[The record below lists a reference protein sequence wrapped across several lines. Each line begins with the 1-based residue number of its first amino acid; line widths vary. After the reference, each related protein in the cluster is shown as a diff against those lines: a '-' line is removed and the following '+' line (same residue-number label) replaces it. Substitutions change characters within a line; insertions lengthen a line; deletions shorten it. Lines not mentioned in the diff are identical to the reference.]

1 MVLPSVLFGLA
12 FATGI
17 GVADV
22 ISAGLT
28 RTLGV
33 LRTVFLLQAFGVV
46 GMLVFAL
53 FTSQLES
60 ISASDLLLMAGLTVL
75 VVFFYLGF
83 YKALQLGPIA
93 LVGPIVAAHSPVVVV
108 LAVIF
113 LGERISE
120 WQIVAI
126 VAVVFGVV
134 MASIDVSSLRSGRKV
149 IGLGVGLAVGVSIAA
164 GFWQFAIAAVSK
176 EMGWFAPVFLTRV
189 FMVCIL
195 IPIVVI
201 RREQPWVG
209 LNRKLAAA
217 IVVVAALET
226 LSLLAFTRG
235 SEIGIISIVAAAS
248 TAYPV
253 IPIIGG
259 IVLFKERLS
268 PIQFGGLFVVSL
280 GLLGLTLLP

>member
-1 MVLPSVLFGLA
+1 MVVQSVLFGLA
-12 FATGI
+12 FAIGI

-28 RTLGV
+28 RAIGV
-33 LRTVFLLQAFGVV
+33 LRTVFLLQFLGVV

-53 FTSQLES
+53 ATGQLQAIDS
-60 ISASDLLLMAGLTVL
+60 TDLIMMAGLTVL

-83 YKALQLGPIA
+83 YKALQFGPIA

-120 WQIVAI
+120 WQIVAV
-126 VAVVFGVV
+126 VATVCGVV
-134 MASIDVSSLRSGRKV
+134 MASVDVEALRSRRTI
-149 IGLGVGLAVGVSIAA
+149 IGLGVGLAIGVSIAA
-164 GFWQFAIAAVSK
+164 GFWQFAIAVMSK
-176 EMGWFAPVFLTRV
+176 EMGWFAPVFLTRM

-195 IPIVVI
+195 VPVVAV
-201 RREQPWVG
+201 RRERPWRG

-235 SEIGIISIVAAAS
+235 SQVGIVSIVAAAS
-248 TAYPV
+248 TAYPL
-253 IPIIGG
+253 IPIVGG

-268 PIQFGGLFVVSL
+268 ALQFVGLFIVTL

>member
-1 MVLPSVLFGLA
+1 MVAQSVLFGLA
-12 FATGI
+12 FAIGI

-28 RTLGV
+28 RSLGV
-33 LRTVFLLQAFGVV
+33 LRTVFWLQMLGVG

-53 FTSQLES
+53 FTGQLDTIEVNHV
-60 ISASDLLLMAGLTVL
+60 LLMAGLTVV

-83 YKALQLGPIA
+83 YRALQLGPIA

-120 WQIVAI
+120 WQVAAV
-126 VAVVFGVV
+126 VAVVCGVV
-134 MASIDVSSLRSGRKV
+134 MASVDVQALRSGRTI
-149 IGLGVGLAVGVSIAA
+149 IGLGVALAIGVSIAA
-164 GFWQFAIAAVSK
+164 GFWQFAIAAMSR
-176 EMGWFAPVFLTRV
+176 EMGWFAPVFFTRL

-195 IPIVVI
+195 VPVVAA
-201 RREQPWVG
+201 RRDQPWVG
-209 LNRKLAAA
+209 LNKKLAAA

-235 SEIGIISIVAAAS
+235 SQIGIVSIVAAAS
-248 TAYPV
+248 TAYPL

-268 PIQFGGLFVVSL
+268 STQFAGLFVVSL

>member
-1 MVLPSVLFGLA
+1 MVVQSVLFGLA
-12 FATGI
+12 FAIGI

-28 RTLGV
+28 RSLGV
-33 LRTVFLLQAFGVV
+33 LRTVFWLQMLGVG

-53 FTSQLES
+53 FTGQLET
-60 ISASDLLLMAGLTVL
+60 IEANHVLLMAGLTVV

-83 YKALQLGPIA
+83 YRALQLGPIA

-120 WQIVAI
+120 WQLAAV
-126 VAVVFGVV
+126 VAVVCGVV
-134 MASIDVSSLRSGRKV
+134 MASVDVQALRSGRTI
-149 IGLGVGLAVGVSIAA
+149 IGLGVALAIGVSIAA
-164 GFWQFAIAAVSK
+164 GFWQFAIAAMSR
-176 EMGWFAPVFLTRV
+176 EMGWFAPVFFTRL

-195 IPIVVI
+195 VPVVAA

-209 LNRKLAAA
+209 LNKKLAAA

-235 SEIGIISIVAAAS
+235 SQIGIVSIVAAAS
-248 TAYPV
+248 TAYPL

-268 PIQFGGLFVVSL
+268 SIQFAGLFVVSL

>member
-1 MVLPSVLFGLA
+1 MVIQSVLFGLA
-12 FATGI
+12 FAIGI

-28 RTLGV
+28 RSMGV
-33 LRTVFLLQAFGVV
+33 LRTVFLLQLLGVV

-53 FTSQLES
+53 STGQLET
-60 ISASDLLLMAGLTVL
+60 IEANDVLVMAGLTVL

-83 YKALQLGPIA
+83 YKALQVGPIA

-120 WQIVAI
+120 WQILAI
-126 VAVVFGVV
+126 VAVVCGVV
-134 MASIDVSSLRSGRKV
+134 MASVDVQALRSGRTV
-149 IGLGVGLAVGVSIAA
+149 IGLGVALAIGVSVAA
-164 GFWQFAIAAVSK
+164 GFWQFAIAAVSR

-195 IPIVVI
+195 IPVVVV

-209 LNRKLAAA
+209 LNKRLAAA
-217 IVVVAALET
+217 IVVVAGLET
-226 LSLLAFTRG
+226 VSLLAFTRG

-248 TAYPV
+248 TAYPL

-259 IVLFKERLS
+259 IVLFKERLGS
-268 PIQFGGLFVVSL
+268 IQFGGLFVVSL

>member
-33 LRTVFLLQAFGVV
+33 LRTVFLLQMFGVV

-53 FTSQLES
+53 FTSQLDS
-60 ISASDLLLMAGLTVL
+60 IGVNDLLLMAGLTVL

-120 WQIVAI
+120 WQIAAI

-134 MASIDVSSLRSGRKV
+134 MASVDVPALRSGRKV
-149 IGLGVGLAVGVSIAA
+149 IGLGVGLAIGVSIAA

-195 IPIVVI
+195 IPVVVI

-235 SEIGIISIVAAAS
+235 SEIGIVSIVAAAS

>member
-1 MVLPSVLFGLA
+1 MVVQSVLFGLA
-12 FATGI
+12 FAIGI

-28 RTLGV
+28 RSMGV
-33 LRTVFLLQAFGVV
+33 LRTVFLLQLFGVV
-46 GMLVFAL
+46 GMLAFAL
-53 FTSQLES
+53 LTGQLET
-60 ISASDLLLMAGLTVL
+60 IEARNVLLMAGLTVI

-113 LGERISE
+113 LGERISA

-126 VAVVFGVV
+126 AATVVGVV
-134 MASIDVSSLRSGRKV
+134 MASIDMQALRSGRTI
-149 IGLGVGLAVGVSIAA
+149 IGLGVALAIGVSIAA
-164 GFWQFAIAAVSK
+164 GFWQFAIAVMSK
-176 EMGWFAPVFLTRV
+176 EMGWFAPVFFTRM

-195 IPIVVI
+195 VPVVAI

-209 LNRKLAAA
+209 LNRKLGVA
-217 IVVVAALET
+217 IAIVAALET

-235 SEIGIISIVAAAS
+235 SEIGIVSIVAAAS
-248 TAYPV
+248 TAYPL
-253 IPIIGG
+253 IPIVGG
-259 IVLFKERLS
+259 IVLFKERLGAV
-268 PIQFGGLFVVSL
+268 QFAGLFIVTV

>member
-12 FATGI
+12 FAAGI

-33 LRTVFLLQAFGVV
+33 LRTVFLLQLFGVV

-53 FTSQLES
+53 FTGHLET
-60 ISASDLLLMAGLTVL
+60 ISASDLLRMAGLTVL

-83 YKALQLGPIA
+83 YKALQIGPIA

-120 WQIVAI
+120 WQVAAI
-126 VAVVFGVV
+126 VAVVSGVV
-134 MASIDVSSLRSGRKV
+134 MASVDLPALRSGRTV
-149 IGLGVGLAVGVSIAA
+149 IGLGVGLAIGVSIAA
-164 GFWQFAIAAVSK
+164 GFWQFAIAAMSK
-176 EMGWFAPVFLTRV
+176 EMGWFAPVFLTRL

-195 IPIVVI
+195 IPVVVI

-209 LNRKLAAA
+209 LNRKLALA

-235 SEIGIISIVAAAS
+235 SEIGIVSIVAAAS

-268 PIQFGGLFVVSL
+268 AIQFAGLFIVIL

>member
-60 ISASDLLLMAGLTVL
+60 ISANDLLLMAGLTVL

-120 WQIVAI
+120 WQIAAI

-134 MASIDVSSLRSGRKV
+134 MASVDVPALRSGRKV
-149 IGLGVGLAVGVSIAA
+149 VGLGVGLAIGVSIAA

-195 IPIVVI
+195 IPVVVI

-217 IVVVAALET
+217 IIVVAALET

-235 SEIGIISIVAAAS
+235 SEIGIVSIVAAAS

>member
-1 MVLPSVLFGLA
+1 MVLTSVLFGLA
-12 FATGI
+12 FAAGI

-33 LRTVFLLQAFGVV
+33 LRTVFLLQLLGVV
-46 GMLVFAL
+46 GMLVFGL
-53 FTSQLES
+53 VTGHLES
-60 ISASDLLLMAGLTVL
+60 ITTNDLLMMAGLTVV

-93 LVGPIVAAHSPVVVV
+93 LVGPIVAAHSPVVVL

-126 VAVVFGVV
+126 AATVSGVV
-134 MASIDVSSLRSGRKV
+134 MASMDINALRSGRTI
-149 IGLGVGLAVGVSIAA
+149 IGLGVALAIGVSIAA
-164 GFWQFAIAAVSK
+164 GFWQFAIAAMSR
-176 EMGWFAPVFLTRV
+176 EMGWFAPVFLTRL
-189 FMVCIL
+189 FMVGL
-195 IPIVVI
+195 LLPVVVI
-201 RREQPWVG
+201 RREQPWGG
-209 LNRKLAAA
+209 LNRKLAVA

-226 LSLLAFTRG
+226 LALLAFTRG
-235 SEIGIISIVAAAS
+235 SEIGIVSVVAAAS
-248 TAYPV
+248 TAYPI

-268 PIQFGGLFVVSL
+268 ALQFAGLFIVTL

>member
-60 ISASDLLLMAGLTVL
+60 ISANDLLLMAGLTVL

-83 YKALQLGPIA
+83 YKALQFGPIA

-120 WQIVAI
+120 WQIAAI
-126 VAVVFGVV
+126 VTVVFGVV

-149 IGLGVGLAVGVSIAA
+149 IGLGVGLAIGVSIAA

-195 IPIVVI
+195 IPVVVI
-201 RREQPWVG
+201 RREQPWAG

>member
-1 MVLPSVLFGLA
+1 MVVQSVLFGLA
-12 FATGI
+12 FAIGI

-28 RTLGV
+28 RSLGV
-33 LRTVFLLQAFGVV
+33 LRTVFLLQLFGVV

-53 FTSQLES
+53 VTGQLET
-60 ISASDLLLMAGLTVL
+60 IEARDVLLMAGLTVL

-113 LGERISE
+113 LGERISA

-126 VAVVFGVV
+126 AATVVGVV
-134 MASIDVSSLRSGRKV
+134 MASIDMQALRSGRTI
-149 IGLGVGLAVGVSIAA
+149 IGLGVALAIGVSIAA
-164 GFWQFAIAAVSK
+164 GFWQFAIAVMSK
-176 EMGWFAPVFLTRV
+176 EMGWFAPVFFTRV

-195 IPIVVI
+195 VPVVAI

-209 LNRKLAAA
+209 LNRKLGVA
-217 IVVVAALET
+217 IVLVAALET

-235 SEIGIISIVAAAS
+235 SEIGIVSIVAAAS
-248 TAYPV
+248 TAYPL
-253 IPIIGG
+253 IPIVGG
-259 IVLFKERLS
+259 IVLFRERLGGV
-268 PIQFGGLFVVSL
+268 QFAGLFIVTV

>member
-12 FATGI
+12 FAAGI

-33 LRTVFLLQAFGVV
+33 LRTVFLLQMFGVV

-53 FTSQLES
+53 FTGHLET
-60 ISASDLLLMAGLTVL
+60 ISASDLLRMAGLTVL

-113 LGERISE
+113 LGERITE
-120 WQIVAI
+120 WQIAAI
-126 VAVVFGVV
+126 VAVVAGVV
-134 MASIDVSSLRSGRKV
+134 MASVDLPALRSGRTV
-149 IGLGVGLAVGVSIAA
+149 IGLGVGLAIGVSIAA
-164 GFWQFAIAAVSK
+164 GFWQFAIAAMSK
-176 EMGWFAPVFLTRV
+176 EMGWFAPVFLTRL

-195 IPIVVI
+195 IPVVVI

-209 LNRKLAAA
+209 LNRKLAVA

-235 SEIGIISIVAAAS
+235 SEIGIVSIVAAAS

-268 PIQFGGLFVVSL
+268 AIQFVGLFIVIL

>member
-1 MVLPSVLFGLA
+1 MVVQSVLFGLA
-12 FATGI
+12 FAIGI

-28 RTLGV
+28 RSLGV
-33 LRTVFLLQAFGVV
+33 LRTVFWLQLLGVG

-53 FTSQLES
+53 FTGQLDTIEVNHV
-60 ISASDLLLMAGLTVL
+60 LLMAGLTVV

-120 WQIVAI
+120 WQVAAV
-126 VAVVFGVV
+126 VAVICGVV
-134 MASIDVSSLRSGRKV
+134 MASVDVQALRSGRTV
-149 IGLGVGLAVGVSIAA
+149 IGLGVGLAIGVSIAA
-164 GFWQFAIAAVSK
+164 GFWQFAIAAMSR
-176 EMGWFAPVFLTRV
+176 EMGWFAPVFFTRL

-195 IPIVVI
+195 VPVVAA

-217 IVVVAALET
+217 IIVVAALET

-235 SEIGIISIVAAAS
+235 SQIGIVSIVAATS
-248 TAYPV
+248 TAYPL
-253 IPIIGG
+253 IPIVGG

-268 PIQFGGLFVVSL
+268 SIQFAGLFVVSL

>member
-12 FATGI
+12 FAAGI

-33 LRTVFLLQAFGVV
+33 LRTVFLLQLFGVV

-53 FTSQLES
+53 FTGHLET
-60 ISASDLLLMAGLTVL
+60 ISASDLLRMAGLTIL

-83 YKALQLGPIA
+83 YKALQIGPIA

-120 WQIVAI
+120 WQVAAI
-126 VAVVFGVV
+126 VAVVSGVV
-134 MASIDVSSLRSGRKV
+134 MASVDLPALRSGRTV
-149 IGLGVGLAVGVSIAA
+149 IGLGVGLAIGVSIAA
-164 GFWQFAIAAVSK
+164 GFWQFAIAAMSK
-176 EMGWFAPVFLTRV
+176 EMGWFAPVFLTRL

-195 IPIVVI
+195 IPVVVI

-209 LNRKLAAA
+209 LNRKLAVA

-235 SEIGIISIVAAAS
+235 SEIGIVSIVAAAS
-248 TAYPV
+248 TAYPI

-268 PIQFGGLFVVSL
+268 AIQFAGLFIVIL

>member
-1 MVLPSVLFGLA
+1 MIVQSVLFGLA
-12 FATGI
+12 FAVGI
-17 GVADV
+17 GIADV

-28 RTLGV
+28 RPLGV
-33 LRTVFLLQAFGVV
+33 LRTVFLLQMFGVG
-46 GMLVFAL
+46 GMLAFAL
-53 FTSQLES
+53 VTGQLETIDS
-60 ISASDLLLMAGLTVL
+60 RDMLLMAGLTLV

-120 WQIVAI
+120 WQVVSIA
-126 VAVVFGVV
+126 ATVFGVA
-134 MASIDVSSLRSGRKV
+134 MASVDVQALRSGRTV
-149 IGLGVGLAVGVSIAA
+149 IGLGVALAIGVSIAA

-189 FMVCIL
+189 FMVCL
-195 IPIVVI
+195 LVPVVAI

-209 LNRKLAAA
+209 LNKKLAAA

-235 SEIGIISIVAAAS
+235 SEIGIVSIVAAAS

-259 IVLFKERLS
+259 IVLFKERLGV
-268 PIQFGGLFVVSL
+268 IQFAGLFVVSV

>member
-28 RTLGV
+28 RALGV
-33 LRTVFLLQAFGVV
+33 LRTVFLLQMFGVV

-60 ISASDLLLMAGLTVL
+60 ISANDLLLMAGLTVL

-120 WQIVAI
+120 WQIAAI

-134 MASIDVSSLRSGRKV
+134 MASVDVPALRSGRKV
-149 IGLGVGLAVGVSIAA
+149 IGLGVGLAIGVSIAA

-195 IPIVVI
+195 IPVVVI

-217 IVVVAALET
+217 IIVVAALET

-235 SEIGIISIVAAAS
+235 SEIGIVSIVAAAS

>member
-33 LRTVFLLQAFGVV
+33 LRTVFLLQMFGVV

-53 FTSQLES
+53 FTSQLDS
-60 ISASDLLLMAGLTVL
+60 ISANDLLLMAGLTVL

-120 WQIVAI
+120 WQIAAI

-134 MASIDVSSLRSGRKV
+134 MASVDVPALRSGRKV
-149 IGLGVGLAVGVSIAA
+149 IGLGVGLAIGVSIAA

-195 IPIVVI
+195 IPVVVI

-235 SEIGIISIVAAAS
+235 SEIGIVSIVAAAS

>member
-1 MVLPSVLFGLA
+1 MVVQSVLFGLA
-12 FATGI
+12 FAIGI

-28 RTLGV
+28 RSLGV
-33 LRTVFLLQAFGVV
+33 LRTVFWLQMLGVG

-53 FTSQLES
+53 FTGQLDTIEVNHV
-60 ISASDLLLMAGLTVL
+60 LLMAGLTVV

-83 YKALQLGPIA
+83 YRALQLGPIA

-120 WQIVAI
+120 WQVAAV
-126 VAVVFGVV
+126 VAVVCGVV
-134 MASIDVSSLRSGRKV
+134 MASVDVQALRSGRTV
-149 IGLGVGLAVGVSIAA
+149 IGLGVALAIGVSIAA
-164 GFWQFAIAAVSK
+164 GFWQFAIAAMSK
-176 EMGWFAPVFLTRV
+176 EMGWFAPVFFTRL

-195 IPIVVI
+195 VPVVAA

-209 LNRKLAAA
+209 LNKKLAAA

-235 SEIGIISIVAAAS
+235 SQIGVVSIVAAAS
-248 TAYPV
+248 TAYPL

-268 PIQFGGLFVVSL
+268 SIQFAGLFVVSL

>member
-12 FATGI
+12 FAAGI

-33 LRTVFLLQAFGVV
+33 LRTVFLLQMFGVV

-53 FTSQLES
+53 FTGHLET
-60 ISASDLLLMAGLTVL
+60 ISASDLLRMAGLTVL

-120 WQIVAI
+120 WQIAAI
-126 VAVVFGVV
+126 VAVVSGVV
-134 MASIDVSSLRSGRKV
+134 MASVDLPALRSGRTV
-149 IGLGVGLAVGVSIAA
+149 IGLGVGLAIGVSIAA
-164 GFWQFAIAAVSK
+164 GFWQFAIAAMSK
-176 EMGWFAPVFLTRV
+176 EMGWFAPVFLTRL

-195 IPIVVI
+195 IPVVVI

-209 LNRKLAAA
+209 LNRKLAVA

-235 SEIGIISIVAAAS
+235 SEIGIVSIVAAAS

-268 PIQFGGLFVVSL
+268 AIQFVGLFIVTL

>member
-1 MVLPSVLFGLA
+1 MVVQSVLFGLA
-12 FATGI
+12 FAAGI

-28 RTLGV
+28 RSLGV
-33 LRTVFLLQAFGVV
+33 VRTVFLLQVLGVG
-46 GMLVFAL
+46 GMLAFAL
-53 FTSQLES
+53 ATGQLEG
-60 ISASDLLLMAGLTVL
+60 IEANHVLMMAGLTVL

-83 YKALQLGPIA
+83 YRALQLGPIA
-93 LVGPIVAAHSPVVVV
+93 LVGPIVAAHSPVVVF
-108 LAVIF
+108 LAVVF

-120 WQIVAI
+120 WQIAAI
-126 VAVVFGVV
+126 VATVCGVV
-134 MASIDVSSLRSGRKV
+134 MASIDVRSLRSGRTI
-149 IGLGVGLAVGVSIAA
+149 IGLGVALAIGVSVAA
-164 GFWQFAIAAVSK
+164 GFWQFAIAAVSR

-195 IPIVVI
+195 VPVVVI

-209 LNRKLAAA
+209 LNRKLAVA

-235 SEIGIISIVAAAS
+235 SEVGIISIVAAAS

-259 IVLFKERLS
+259 IVLFKERLGAL
-268 PIQFGGLFVVSL
+268 QFVGLFIVSV